1 MSKIG
6 FLIPEFPIQTH
17 AFFIR
22 EREEL
27 KKLGVDTVLIS
38 TRRPDG
44 QAGLA
49 AHAWAAAAA
58 NETTYLFPL
67 GFAALVNAVITI
79 ILAGPCAWW
88 KCVKVVLGRSD
99 MTLVERLKMP
109 VMMMTGAYLKRF
121 CQIQQLSHVHV
132 HSCANA
138 ANVAM
143 FSRILN
149 GPSYSLTL
157 HGPMQDY
164 GTNQANKWKHAA
176 YCIVITQDLM
186 DEVNGTLTHITIP
199 PIYLAPMGVNISDFK
214 RSNEYSTVTAGET
227 IKLISCG
234 RLNYVKAHDDLIR
247 VVAQLQKKGIEAEL
261 KICGAMD
268 APSQAVQYDQELIA
282 LAEELNVKQRIHFL
296 GSVSESRVKEE
307 LESAHFFCLAS
318 LKEPLGVATME
329 AMAMEIPAIVTRSP
343 GVSEMVKNN
352 VDGVLVEPRAPDE
365 FVEAI
370 INLVEQ
376 PDLAQAIAKQGR
388 ARIVSRFH
396 SGVSA
401 GKITE
406 GLKEISNNCSG

>member
-49 AHAWAAAAA
+49 AHAWAAEAAK
-58 NETTYLFPL
+58 ETTYLFPL
-67 GFAALVNAVITI
+67 GFTTWVNAVITI

-88 KCVKVVLGRSD
+88 KCVKAIFGRSD

-121 CQIQQLSHVHV
+121 CQVQQLSHVHV

-164 GTNQANKWKHAA
+164 GTNQENKWKYAA

-186 DEVNGTLTHITIP
+186 DEVNTKLAHITIP
-199 PIYLAPMGVNISDFK
+199 PTYLAPMGVNISDFE
-214 RSNEYSTVTAGET
+214 RSNTYQVAERGET

-247 VVAQLQKKGIEAEL
+247 VVAKLQEQGIEAEL

-268 APSQAVQYDQELIA
+268 APSQAVNYDQELIS
-282 LAEELNVKQRIHFL
+282 LADELKVKERIHLL

-343 GVSEMVKNN
+343 GVSEMVESN
-352 VDGVLVEPRAPDE
+352 VDGVLVEPRSPDE
-365 FVEAI
+365 FVAAI
-370 INLVEQ
+370 INLIEQ
-376 PDLAQAIAKQGR
+376 PKLANAIAKQGR
-388 ARIVSRFH
+388 AKIVSRFH

-401 GKITE
+401 GKIAE
-406 GLKEISNNCSG
+406 GLKKCK

>member
-49 AHAWAAAAA
+49 AHAWAEAAAK
-58 NETTYLFPL
+58 ETTYLFPL
-67 GFAALVNAVITI
+67 SIASLIHAVITI

-88 KCVKVVLGRSD
+88 KCFKAIFGPSD
-99 MTLVERLKMP
+99 MTFSERLKMP

-121 CQIQQLSHVHV
+121 CQIQQLHHIHV

-143 FSRILN
+143 FSRFFS
-149 GPSYSLTL
+149 GPTYSLTL

-164 GTNQANKWKHAA
+164 GTNQVNKWKYAA

-186 DEVNGTLTHITIP
+186 DEVNSTLASITIP
-199 PIYLAPMGVNISDFK
+199 PTFLAPMGVNVSDFE
-214 RSNEYSTVTAGET
+214 RSNAYKIAEVGEE

-247 VVAQLQKKGIEAEL
+247 VVAKLQEKGFEAEL

-268 APSQAVQYDQELIA
+268 APSQAVNYDQELIS
-282 LAEELNVKQRIHFL
+282 LADELKVKERIHLL

-307 LESAHFFCLAS
+307 LENAHFFCLAS

-343 GVSEMVKNN
+343 GVSEMVESD
-352 VDGVLVEPRAPDE
+352 VDGVLVEPRSPDE
-365 FVEAI
+365 FVNAI
-370 INLVEQ
+370 INLVEN
-376 PDLAQAIAKQGR
+376 PELAKAIAKQGR
-388 ARIVSRFH
+388 AKIVSKFH

-401 GKITE
+401 GKIAD
-406 GLKEISNNCSG
+406 GLRNISCKNEC

>member
-49 AHAWAAAAA
+49 AHAWAEAAAK
-58 NETTYLFPL
+58 ETTYLFPL
-67 GFAALVNAVITI
+67 GITTLIHAVLTI

-88 KCVKVVLGRSD
+88 KSAKAIFGASD
-99 MTLVERLKMP
+99 MTIAERLKMP

-121 CQIQQLSHVHV
+121 CQVQQLDHVHV

-143 FSRILN
+143 FARIFN
-149 GPSYSLTL
+149 GPTYSLTL

-164 GTNQANKWKHAA
+164 GTNQANKWKYAA

-186 DEVNGTLTHITIP
+186 DEVNTKLAHITIP
-199 PIYLAPMGVNISDFK
+199 PTYLAPMGVNITDFK
-214 RSNEYSTVTAGET
+214 RSNTYNVAQQGET

-247 VVAQLQKKGIEAEL
+247 VVAKLQEKGIDAEL

-268 APSQAVQYDQELIA
+268 APSQAVNYDQELIS
-282 LAEELNVKQRIHFL
+282 LADELKVKARIHLL

-307 LESAHFFCLAS
+307 LEHAHFFCLAS

-343 GVSEMVKNN
+343 GVSEMVESDI
-352 VDGVLVEPRAPDE
+352 DGVLVEPRSPDE
-365 FVEAI
+365 FVAAI
-370 INLVEQ
+370 INLIEK
-376 PDLAQAIAKQGR
+376 PELAKAIARQGR
-388 ARIVSRFH
+388 EKIVLKFH

-401 GKITE
+401 KKIAE
-406 GLKEISNNCSG
+406 GLSKVR